1 MSLLLFEGPAGSGKT
16 TELIGKLASVLQERP
31 LGAHERV
38 LAITKMHGSRRR
50 LRERLT
56 TVSGLGYQFECLTA
70 DSFAWRIVNRWRS
83 LGRIRFGEDADFGD
97 YWEVCRRA
105 GILLNE
111 PVVAC
116 WVGRTFPIVI
126 IDEMQDS
133 KEGQLLM
140 IQGLSTAAICVAA
153 ADYYQDLDSDGPNP
167 AVIWAREHGEVVTL
181 TQMRRTKAAGLLEA
195 AKLIRAGQSVPWKGR
210 GFTILGAHGH
220 SDGAKY
226 VSQNLSWW
234 KAREYRDVAIISPVH
249 AQSALFVQN
258 LIHRVEEG
266 PIGKEQKFGPHKIPW
281 ETSQEEEEGRFLSQ
295 LNLPDDPEAMMRAS
309 DLVLPAGLAISSA
322 VVAWLDRQ
330 RRVAGITT
338 FSVEGLRNQICR
350 IYQRARAFRMTTGHG
365 VRAMT
370 IHQAKNRE
378 FDAVIVLW
386 PYQVTGSSERLRRL
400 LYNAITRAKRE
411 ALVIVQN
418 PDRIQRPPFMSDT

>member
-1 MSLLLFEGPAGSGKT
+1 MNLLLLEGPAGSGKT
-16 TELIGKLASVLQERP
+16 TGLIGKLASVLQERP
-31 LGAHERV
+31 LAAHERV

-56 TVSGLGYQFECLTA
+56 VVPGLGYQFECITA

-83 LGRIRFGEDADFGD
+83 LGRIRFGEGAHFGD
-97 YWEVCRRA
+97 YREVCRRA
-105 GILLNE
+105 GLLLNE
-111 PVVAC
+111 PVIAR
-116 WVGRTFPIVI
+116 WVSRTFPIVI

-140 IQGLSTAAICVAA
+140 IQGLSTAAVCLAA
-153 ADYYQDLDSDGPNP
+153 ADYYQDLDNDGPNP
-167 AVIWAREHGEVVTL
+167 AVMWAREHAEVVTL
-181 TQMRRTKAAGLLEA
+181 TQIHRTKAAGLLEA
-195 AKLIRAGQSVPWKGR
+195 AEAIRSGRSVPSNGR
-210 GFTILGAHGH
+210 GFTVLGARRH
-220 SDGAKY
+220 SDGARY

-234 KAREYRDVAIISPVH
+234 RAKRYRDVAIISPAR
-249 AQSALFVQN
+249 AQSASFVRD
-258 LIHRVEEG
+258 LIRRVEEG
-266 PIGKEQKFGPHKIPW
+266 PIGKEQQFGPHRIPW
-281 ETSQEEEEGRFLSQ
+281 EVSQQEEEEGFIAEI
-295 LNLPDDPEAMMRAS
+295 NLPDDPEAMICAS
-309 DLVLPAGLAISSA
+309 DLVLPVGQVASSA

-330 RRVAGITT
+330 RRVAGKTT
-338 FSVEGLRNQICR
+338 FSVEELRNQICR
-350 IYQRARAFRMTTGHG
+350 IYQIARAFRVTTGHG

-386 PYQVTGSSERLRRL
+386 PYQVKGPSERLRRL

-418 PDRIQRPPFMSDT
+418 AERIQRPPFVSDT

>member
-1 MSLLLFEGPAGSGKT
+1 MSLLLLEGPAGSGKT
-16 TELIGKLASVLQERP
+16 AGLIGTLASVLQERP

-56 TVSGLGYQFECLTA
+56 AVPGLGYQFECLTA

-83 LGRIRFGEDADFGD
+83 LGRIRFGEDAHFGD
-97 YWEVCRRA
+97 YREVCRRA
-105 GILLNE
+105 GVLLNE

-140 IQGLSTAAICVAA
+140 IQGLSTAAICLAA
-153 ADYYQDLDSDGPNP
+153 ADYYQDLDNGGPNP
-167 AVIWAREHGEVVTL
+167 AVIWAREHAEVVTL
-181 TQMRRTKAAGLLEA
+181 TRIHRTKAAGLLEA
-195 AKLIRAGQSVPWKGR
+195 AEAIRSGRSVPSNGR
-210 GFTILGAHGH
+210 GFTVLGAY
-220 SDGAKY
+220 SYNDGAKY

-234 KAREYRDVAIISPVH
+234 RAKGYRDFAIISPSR
-249 AQSALFVQN
+249 AQRAAFVRN
-258 LIHRVEEG
+258 LIRRVEKG
-266 PIGKEQKFGPHKIPW
+266 PVGKEQKLGPHKIPW
-281 ETSQEEEEGRFLSQ
+281 EVSQQEEEEGFLAK
-295 LNLPDDPEAMMRAS
+295 LNLPDDPEAMMCAS
-309 DLVLPAGLAISSA
+309 DLVLPVGLAASSA
-322 VVAWLDRQ
+322 VAAWLDRQ
-330 RRVAGITT
+330 RRIAGRTT
-338 FSVEGLRNQICR
+338 FSVPELRNQICR

-386 PYQVTGSSERLRRL
+386 PYEVKGSSERLRRL

-411 ALVIVQN
+411 TLVIVQN